1 MASLSATG
9 TQRPRLTRDDVLD
22 AQEVAELLHMPL
34 STVLD
39 LARRGVLPGHK
50 LGRRW
55 IFLHDELELGL
66 RHAPSRNGPQTR
78 QQPPAREAAGPP
90 RPRSKR
96 YPGAVPYS
104 DQPAQPHLFS

>member
-1 MASLSATG
+1 MASPSPAAAA
-9 TQRPRLTRDDVLD
+9 RPRLTRDDVLD
-22 AQEVAELLHMPL
+22 AREVAELLHMPL

-66 RHAPSRNGPQTR
+66 RHAPSRNGPHTP
-78 QQPPAREAAGPP
+78 QQPPARQAAGPSRR
-90 RPRSKR
+90 RPRR
-96 YPGAVPYS
+96 YPGAVPS
-104 DQPAQPHLFS
+104 GDQPAQPHLFG